1 MAINRYDKP
10 AQLQLMNTHVPLP
23 YQEIMQGLMAKE
35 KAQEAGIAGLIK
47 IGNLETPALKL
58 GNLEEGTDYERVV
71 KAKEEL
77 DKKINTLTHMT
88 DLTSPEGRRALL
100 EFDRYAT
107 KAFSSKGIFGG
118 AKSNYAERAKIEEEY
133 KKALYKKNGIA
144 ARQLQASLAKW
155 DKDYHERGGVGKDS
169 MSGWQQYQSD
179 YIPKQVN
186 MSEKAMDYAKEIES
200 SLNVTRK
207 KVYFGVDPQTGQQ
220 KEGYI
225 FTNKQ
230 SGEELSQDKIAEV
243 LLGSRW
249 KEFFQTQD
257 PRLIGGLAGGDPDM
271 MSYLAHGMQNNYA
284 SPY

>member
-47 IGNLETPALKL
+47 VGNLETPALKL
-58 GNLEEGTDYERVV
+58 GNLEEGTDYERVM

-118 AKSNYAERAKIEEEY
+118 AKANYAERAKIEEEY
-133 KKALYKKNGIA
+133 KKALYKKNGIKA
-144 ARQLQASLAKW
+144 NQLQASLANQSA
-155 DKDYHERGGVGKDS
+155 GLQGA
-169 MSGWQQYQSD
+169 QQRLGAANQLGQISNLGFGMGQ
-179 YIPKQVN
+179 QVN
-186 MSEKAMDYAKEIES
+186 QNLATQGAMQQALQQMVMDNAANKFNTYAGFAAAGLPYLNNALSNTPSQNVYNQTTTQTKTPGLFDYL
-200 SLNVTRK
+200 SLGASG
-207 KVYFGVDPQTGQQ
+207 YTG
-220 KEGYI
+220 G
-225 FTNKQ
+225 N
-230 SGEELSQDKIAEV
+230 
-243 LLGSRW
+243 
-249 KEFFQTQD
+249 
-257 PRLIGGLAGGDPDM
+257 
-271 MSYLAHGMQNNYA
+271 
-284 SPY
+284 